1 MNHITIIREMI
12 YTNRNYKLY
21 VHIAPNGK
29 KYYGITMQK
38 PEKRWLN
45 GRGYDTQYFARA
57 INKYGWGNIEHIV
70 IYDDLTESEAK
81 ELEQYYIQWY
91 DTTNPQY
98 GYNITTGGEGASGYT
113 HTEEAKQ
120 KIGAASKGKPR
131 SEEIKQKI
139 SQAQKGEKHHMYG
152 KHHSEGTKQKISES
166 NKGKN
171 HTEDTKKK
179 IGKANKGKQISE
191 EQRKIISKANK
202 GKQLSEETK
211 QKIGAASKGRN
222 KGKNNSSSRSVICI
236 TTNRVFY
243 AVMDAERYYNI
254 PNTSIVRCCKGKRK
268 SAGKSPD
275 GEKLVWK
282 YIDII
287 EL

>member
-1 MNHITIIREMI
+1 MSLE
-12 YTNRNYKLY
+12 RNYKLY

-29 KYYGITMQK
+29 RYYGITKQK
-38 PEKRWLN
+38 PEQRWLN

-98 GYNITTGGEGASGYT
+98 GYNITTGGEGASGYN
-113 HTEEAKQ
+113 HTKEAKQ
-120 KIGAASKGKPR
+120 KIGAARKGKLH
-131 SEEIKQKI
+131 SEEIRQKI
-139 SQAQKGEKHHMYG
+139 SQAQKGENSYMYG
-152 KHHSEGTKQKISES
+152 KHHSEETKKKMS
-166 NKGKN
+166 KTRTGK
-171 HTEDTKKK
+171 HQTEETKKK
-179 IGKANKGKQISE
+179 ISEANKGKQISE
-191 EQRKIISKANK
+191 KQRKIISEANK
-202 GKQLSEETK
+202 GKRLSEETK
-211 QKIGAASKGRN
+211 NKISAASKGRN
-222 KGKNNSSSRSVICI
+222 KGKNHSSARSIICV

-243 AVMDAERYYNI
+243 ALMDAERYYNI
-254 PNTSIVRCCKGKRK
+254 SNTNISKCCRGKQK
-268 SAGKSPD
+268 YAGKLSD
-275 GEKLVWK
+275 GTKLVWK